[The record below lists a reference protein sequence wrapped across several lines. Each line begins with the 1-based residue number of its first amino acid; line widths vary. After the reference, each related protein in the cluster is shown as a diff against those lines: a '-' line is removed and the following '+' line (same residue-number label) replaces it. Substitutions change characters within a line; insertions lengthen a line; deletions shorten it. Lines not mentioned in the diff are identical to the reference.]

1 MAIFVSYSIKCFI
14 KSTHLFFLSG
24 CCCCCCANWT
34 TSDATAAKHGSPIVS
49 LSGEKKRR
57 EEMIPIRLHS
67 ATIRALKGNWWGVT
81 RPTCDV
87 RYDSALRIYP
97 TRDLPHTHEM
107 ARGSKLQHPHQRERQ
122 RVKKVFTQLPS
133 PHNPSDGTVSTA
145 TTGFDSHHRFFS
157 SSLRRCVRVDSLTPD
172 HHQTL

>member
-1 MAIFVSYSIKCFI
+1 
-14 KSTHLFFLSG
+14 
-24 CCCCCCANWT
+24 
-34 TSDATAAKHGSPIVS
+34 
-49 LSGEKKRR
+49 
-57 EEMIPIRLHS
+57 MIPIRLHS

-133 PHNPSDGTVSTA
+133 HTIPLMGLSLQRRRALIPIIV
-145 TTGFDSHHRFFS
+145 FF
-157 SSLRRCVRVDSLTPD
+157 LLLCAVVLGLIP
-172 HHQTL
+172 